1 MGKVTVIYGG
11 HTIEIDAAG
20 MTIEQ
25 VHAEVKR
32 VLNLPELDEMEC
44 VISKGDDDDS
54 DKQTPNS

>member
-1 MGKVTVIYGG
+1 MPVTVIYGG

-32 VLNLPELDEMEC
+32 VLNLPDLDDGVEC
-44 VISKGDDDDS
+44 VISNPEDDDDS
-54 DKQTPNS
+54 DP